1 MTVDQLQL
9 RDFPERIVCLVEEPT
24 EILYAL
30 GEEERIVGIS
40 AYTVRPERAAEEK
53 PVVSAFIG
61 GSIDKIRALE
71 PDLIIGFSDIQADLA
86 RDLIKHNE
94 QVLIYNQR
102 TLQDILDVVVSI
114 GRLVGREADARELA
128 SGYIEGLRA
137 ASRRTEDMEKRPKV
151 YFEEWPEDPTITG
164 IRWVSQL
171 VEIAGGIDVFSDRS
185 HGKAASDRSV
195 SHEDVIAAEPDII
208 IGSWCGKP
216 VEKESIR
223 ERPGFDDVPAVQN
236 DEIHEIDSS
245 LILQPGPA
253 CLTDGLARLEEIIRG
268 WEPG

>member
-1 MTVDQLQL
+1 MLADDLHV

-30 GEEERIVGIS
+30 GEEDRIVGIS
-40 AYTVRPERAAEEK
+40 AYTVRPERAQDEK

-102 TLQDILDVVVSI
+102 SIQDVLDVVVSV
-114 GRLVGREADARELA
+114 GRLVGREDDARELA
-128 SGYIEGLRA
+128 EGYIAGLQEA
-137 ASRRTEDMEKRPKV
+137 AERTEAMDTRPRV
-151 YFEEWPEDPTITG
+151 YFEEWPDDPTITG

-171 VEIAGGIDVFSDRS
+171 VELAGGRDIFRDKSF
-185 HGKAASDRSV
+185 GKVASERSV
-195 SHEDVIAAEPDII
+195 SHDDVIGAEPDII

-216 VEKESIR
+216 VDKDEIR
-223 ERPGFDDVPAVQN
+223 NRPGYDSVPAVQN
-236 DEIHEIDSS
+236 DRIYEIDSS

-253 CLTDGLARLEEIIRG
+253 CLTDGLAALEAIIRG
-268 WEPG
+268 

>member
-1 MTVDQLQL
+1 MSVDNLQI

-30 GEEERIVGIS
+30 GEEDRIVGIS
-40 AYTVRPERAAEEK
+40 AYTVRPERAKEEK

-102 TLQDILDVVVSI
+102 TVQDILDVVVSV

-128 SGYIEGLRA
+128 DGYIKGLRA
-137 ASRRTEDMEKRPKV
+137 ASERTKATETRPKV

-171 VEIAGGIDVFSDRS
+171 VEIAGGRDIFRDKSF
-185 HGKAASDRSV
+185 GKAASERSV
-195 SHEDVIAAEPDII
+195 THEEVIAAEPDII

-216 VEKESIR
+216 VDKDEIR
-223 ERPGFDDVPAVQN
+223 KRPGFEDIPAVQN
-236 DEIHEIDSS
+236 DEIYEIDSS

-253 CLTDGLARLEEIIRG
+253 CLTDGLAALENIIRG
-268 WEPG
+268 